1 MNIWSQLQRITVDL
15 EASGDLEAQEVKDIT
30 QALGEVNLLEVVNSA
45 SNNGVSESTST
56 SNGIVEINKD
66 DLPPKDV
73 DRKFHV
79 RWIEYWF
86 IFRKVHDIDY

>member
-1 MNIWSQLQRITVDL
+1 
-15 EASGDLEAQEVKDIT
+15 
-30 QALGEVNLLEVVNSA
+30 VNSA
-45 SNNGVSESTST
+45 STNGVSESTST

-79 RWIEYWF
+79 R
-86 IFRKVHDIDY
+86 